1 MKASLRDKITPFLN
15 KRYLL
20 LFFFLGF
27 CFFLCYFIA
36 RQYIL
41 ETNSYKIFGRWY
53 ANILGNASAELLN
66 CFGYKAHY
74 YGSSDQL
81 IVDDGFI
88 QNILPRLRLRLFLL
102 AFLFPLFIPKIYR
115 NKISVLVAGFFVSL
129 CFLFFVSVARFS
141 IDAIYQR
148 QDFLEGQL
156 TNLILYLSNNILH
169 AIGYASYSVGRY
181 IFLEKNWVFL
191 ANSCLGIGLIATF
204 IFLIFIIKSNWI
216 NKILYMLVGTLFIIL
231 MNALRIS
238 LLLVYVYKNNG
249 NYSLSVEV
257 HDLSNYFFYVIVFVL
272 FLLYVYWFQNI
283 HFGRKKKI

>member
-20 LFFFLGF
+20 LFFFLGL

-191 ANSCLGIGLIATF
+191 ANSCLGMGLIATF

-272 FLLYVYWFQNI
+272 FLLYIYWFQNI

>member
-272 FLLYVYWFQNI
+272 FLLYIYWFQNI

>member
-20 LFFFLGF
+20 LFFFLGL

-88 QNILPRLRLRLFLL
+88 QNILPRLRLKLFLL
-102 AFLFPLFIPKIYR
+102 AFLFPIFLPKRYRENLSVLILCFFLAVFFIFF
-115 NKISVLVAGFFVSL
+115 ISVG
-129 CFLFFVSVARFS
+129 RFS
-141 IDAIYQR
+141 IDAVYER
-148 QDFLEGQL
+148 QHLIEDQL
-156 TNLILYLSNNILH
+156 MNMILYLSNFILH

-181 IFLEKNWVFL
+181 IFIEKNWV
-191 ANSCLGIGLIATF
+191 AVGHSCLGMGLIATF

-272 FLLYVYWFQNI
+272 FLLYVFWFQNI

>member
-81 IVDDGFI
+81 IVGEFI
-88 QNILPRLRLRLFLL
+88 HNIRPRLRLRLFLL

-272 FLLYVYWFQNI
+272 FLLYVFWFQNI

>member
-1 MKASLRDKITPFLN
+1 MKASLRGKITPFLN
-15 KRYLL
+15 KKYLL
-20 LFFFLGF
+20 LFFFLGG
-27 CFFLCYFIA
+27 CLFLLYFIT
-36 RQYIL
+36 RQYL
-41 ETNSYKIFGRWY
+41 LDTNFYNIFGKWY
-53 ANILGNASAELLN
+53 ADILGNTSAKFLD

-74 YGSSDQL
+74 YSSSDKL
-81 IVDDGFI
+81 IVGEFI
-88 QNILPRLRLRLFLL
+88 HNIRPRLRLKLFFLV
-102 AFLFPLFIPKIYR
+102 FLFPLFIPKIYR
-115 NKISVLVAGFFVSL
+115 NKISVLVVGFFVFL

-141 IDAIYQR
+141 IDAIYQQ
-148 QDFLEGQL
+148 QDFLEWQL
-156 TNLILYLSNNILH
+156 TNLVLYLSNFILH
-169 AIGYASYSVGRY
+169 GIGYASYSVGRY
-181 IFLEKNWVFL
+181 IFLGKNWVFL